1 MPRYEHVSGVVFAF
15 IALAQLARALVR
27 LPLQVGDV
35 TIPVWVSFAA
45 AGVTG
50 GLAIWAFQSRT
61 RSTRRG

>member
-15 IALAQLARALVR
+15 IALAQLTRALVG

-35 TIPVWVSFAA
+35 PIPVWVSFAA
-45 AGVTG
+45 AAVTA

-61 RSTRRG
+61 GSARQR